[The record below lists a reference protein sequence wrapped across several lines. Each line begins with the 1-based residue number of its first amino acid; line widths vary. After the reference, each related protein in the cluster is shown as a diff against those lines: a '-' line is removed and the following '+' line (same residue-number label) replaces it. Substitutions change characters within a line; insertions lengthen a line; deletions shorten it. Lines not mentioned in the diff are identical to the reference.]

1 MIYRNEQC
9 LIALVHLLCVHTRA
23 KQMAGRIMKTVKSYA
38 RCWKA
43 ASPSDLSDPKLPFEV
58 KLSLNEVKS
67 MLDCVSDQLH
77 YLEKNSSAPSS
88 SQHALSKPYR
98 GTQNVSDFMK
108 SLPENMHTQAHATMK
123 QLLSKLAIDTFGAVG
138 AVHWLGLGCTFV
150 GWTLDNLNN
159 MSCNR
164 ETCLRLLRKTAYL
177 LRKIVILWEQNNKSG
192 EDAADDA
199 LERAAEIACQCAIMC
214 TMELQEQSILLR
226 FLGASTTEDAFVSLE
241 KALDEATCYSN
252 DSVLTRL
259 NGNIP
264 KRIQPTILAD
274 PLCIEIKQQ
283 EKIKQEAMDY
293 FQNEC
298 NGSDHLV
305 AFVLYGIGGA
315 GKSTIGLKI
324 FSEFQKI
331 EEQLND
337 SGKHRCIRI
346 ELPAGVE
353 QASLPV
359 FQQAIL
365 GKLNPKQEPPKI
377 NDVTDGRAHLQSAL
391 KSAEFPVF
399 LYVDNVLEGSH
410 IVDLLPP
417 AACFNPGSQ
426 LLVTT
431 REATSVQFYMQD
443 RLVIKRVK
451 SISVNPLSAD
461 EARDFLGKLIRG
473 GEAGREEIDVTVMGE
488 STALNE
494 VLKLCGGLHF
504 ALFLVAAYVRGQYMN
519 EDRKRNDD
527 TLWKN
532 IASAMKSGEPFSSE
546 CNQMYGCLQFSIDT
560 LPSKECKQAF
570 LDIAF
575 MIKNNMFSSLIVS
588 PTVVKFPMDWGEMEQ
603 IFGLRHIDVLQS
615 RSLLEMREV
624 YHYSQ
629 VILMQPPHIY
639 HHTRDTM
646 KVPVMHD
653 VLMQIS
659 MQMVKDGKHD
669 IYISS
674 SSELKELNQFLRDC
688 TSLQRLQLTGW
699 RHLSN
704 VDALENMTTLT
715 CIHFETCPNIQ
726 HPSRGLSKLTGL
738 KELSLWTDTNKELY
752 KNKLEGFPDCIT
764 LLKALNTLNL
774 LDCENIEALPEQI
787 SALTALEVL
796 GFNGSSKINTLPQ
809 GISSLIRLKTLSL
822 NGCMGIESLP
832 DGISGLKAL
841 QKLLLSGCLNLKS
854 LPHGIASLTELQ
866 YLNLKSCKRLET
878 LPDGISRLVN
888 LQFLVVE
895 GCSSLKS
902 IPQGISSLTGLVV
915 LASGF
920 CEELRALPDAI
931 SGLSSLQILNLKG
944 CKNLETL
951 PDGVSRLTAL
961 KNLDLEECT
970 SLRKLPDGI
979 SSLTALNT
987 LSLNGCKK
995 LNALPEG
1002 ISALRALTTLKLER
1016 CSDLRS
1022 IPLGFSSLTRL
1033 QIYSWNWF
1041 D

>member
-1 MIYRNEQC
+1 
-9 LIALVHLLCVHTRA
+9 
-23 KQMAGRIMKTVKSYA
+23 
-38 RCWKA
+38 
-43 ASPSDLSDPKLPFEV
+43 
-58 KLSLNEVKS
+58 
-67 MLDCVSDQLH
+67 
-77 YLEKNSSAPSS
+77 
-88 SQHALSKPYR
+88 
-98 GTQNVSDFMK
+98 
-108 SLPENMHTQAHATMK
+108 
-123 QLLSKLAIDTFGAVG
+123 
-138 AVHWLGLGCTFV
+138 
-150 GWTLDNLNN
+150 
-159 MSCNR
+159 
-164 ETCLRLLRKTAYL
+164 
-177 LRKIVILWEQNNKSG
+177 
-192 EDAADDA
+192 
-199 LERAAEIACQCAIMC
+199 
-214 TMELQEQSILLR
+214 
-226 FLGASTTEDAFVSLE
+226 
-241 KALDEATCYSN
+241 
-252 DSVLTRL
+252 
-259 NGNIP
+259 
-264 KRIQPTILAD
+264 
-274 PLCIEIKQQ
+274 
-283 EKIKQEAMDY
+283 
-293 FQNEC
+293 
-298 NGSDHLV
+298 
-305 AFVLYGIGGA
+305 
-315 GKSTIGLKI
+315 
-324 FSEFQKI
+324 
-331 EEQLND
+331 
-337 SGKHRCIRI
+337 
-346 ELPAGVE
+346 
-353 QASLPV
+353 
-359 FQQAIL
+359 
-365 GKLNPKQEPPKI
+365 
-377 NDVTDGRAHLQSAL
+377 
-391 KSAEFPVF
+391 
-399 LYVDNVLEGSH
+399 
-410 IVDLLPP
+410 
-417 AACFNPGSQ
+417 
-426 LLVTT
+426 
-431 REATSVQFYMQD
+431 MQD

-674 SSELKELNQFLRDC
+674 SSELKELNQNAFQKVVGLARVEVEVDQLMMMSRLRYLLDVTIRGEREVVLRRLLVLQGKGSSVIHVRCPSLVHLYWWCNNETTDLEFLRDC